1 MSRIRTE
8 PVASCFPISL
18 TEKWDKFPE
27 KTQAEVLDP
36 ACESITQWL
45 PSGKRHSSPVIAL
58 EDEGGLARP
67 KSIVRLA
74 LVHIDTAVYFLDLMS
89 SSFVFHATIAS
100 MESNPSNGLQGF
112 LMRLRMF
119 CGGGWCTEWA
129 SRRAVYR
136 EQESSSKCFES
147 KERCESLPGGKYRD
161 SLLFIVILLGGTFHL
176 YLLSLFYSSSTASQ
190 NKMEENK
197 RDRDYGQ
204 WRTGGVY
211 TGGRGSVL
219 SSPYLYTSLPYT

>member
-1 MSRIRTE
+1 
-8 PVASCFPISL
+8 V
-18 TEKWDKFPE
+18 
-27 KTQAEVLDP
+27 
-36 ACESITQWL
+36 
-45 PSGKRHSSPVIAL
+45 
-58 EDEGGLARP
+58 
-67 KSIVRLA
+67 
-74 LVHIDTAVYFLDLMS
+74 
-89 SSFVFHATIAS
+89 
-100 MESNPSNGLQGF
+100 
-112 LMRLRMF
+112 
-119 CGGGWCTEWA
+119 GGWCTEWA
-129 SRRAVYR
+129 SRRAGYR

-211 TGGRGSVL
+211 TGGGGVCSPHRIYTLVYPTHRKKMLKTKRVLKRGSMTCL
-219 SSPYLYTSLPYT
+219 PPPHTLQQQQPPTPWFYFLESSARIVSVKVFRSLLILFAGASGRKKKKRQTDRQTGQNYTRAQK